1 MEYGYLSF
9 FLFFEGTCLN
19 ATVCARI
26 ACKLFASN
34 IAFFFDSWLLDAYIH
49 VVFVFVR
56 SQFNYALTV
65 GDSSSKVKLLSLLS
79 SSCER

>member
-1 MEYGYLSF
+1 MECGYLSF

-19 ATVCARI
+19 ATVFARI

-56 SQFNYALTV
+56 SQFNYTLTV
-65 GDSSSKVKLLSLLS
+65 GDSSKVKLLSLLGI